1 MKDSKLCLVC
11 SQNKYKYKCP
21 KCSVQYCGLGCFK
34 THKCEDY
41 KKQNEQIQTINQET
55 ETIHKSNYVEDEEL
69 RVPKTKLEQL
79 SKILIQLTNFLA
91 ILSLESSIKIKKI
104 LQSSKLRETLLK
116 IDNARSRL
124 WELNNEMKTNQHFM
138 EFTQLLLGEMD
149 MLNKS
154 NEFI

>member
-11 SQNKYKYKCP
+11 QQNKYKYKCP
-21 KCSVQYCGLGCFK
+21 KCIINFNSCGLGCFK

-41 KKQNEQIQTINQET
+41 QQEKPQTQPINQET

-69 RVPKTKLEQL
+69 RVPKAKLEQL
-79 SKILIQLTNFLA
+79 K
-91 ILSLESSIKIKKI
+91 SSVKIKKI

-149 MLNKS
+149 MLNQT

>member
-11 SQNKYKYKCP
+11 QQNKYKYKCP

-41 KKQNEQIQTINQET
+41 QQEKPQTQPINQET

-69 RVPKTKLEQL
+69 RVPKAKLEQL
-79 SKILIQLTNFLA
+79 K
-91 ILSLESSIKIKKI
+91 SSVKIKKI

-149 MLNKS
+149 MLNQT